1 MVTAVSSLHLII
13 RITFILQNID
23 NVNIILLLASFI
35 RVIILIVALVRRYL
49 LVLVNGI
56 RVLTGM
62 LFCRSSQITLRIL
75 LRIRILYNSFAFL
88 ILKSGDLLL
97 GALHELVDLALS
109 LVLNGVISSLD
120 IRWVN
125 RILTTAPRLF
135 SALISHLNSRLRSTR
150 AWTWSSNLMV
160 LTLFDIFTLDYLIFY
175 IILLSISVDYVDS
188 KSVKLIEWPYRII
201 FVDSSLYV
209 VGLSSFL
216 HLVRANKL
224 ITRLLFLVWMILI
237 VFETFLRLLL
247 LRVVLL
253 ILPILIFRMARIL
266 ILLVFVELLIWLPS
280 RMSCSILLLRIT
292 IVLLVLNLYL
302 VIELFEL
309 VLVCHIVSLI

>member
-120 IRWVN
+120 IR
-125 RILTTAPRLF
+125 
-135 SALISHLNSRLRSTR
+135 
-150 AWTWSSNLMV
+150 
-160 LTLFDIFTLDYLIFY
+160 
-175 IILLSISVDYVDS
+175 
-188 KSVKLIEWPYRII
+188 
-201 FVDSSLYV
+201 
-209 VGLSSFL
+209 
-216 HLVRANKL
+216 
-224 ITRLLFLVWMILI
+224 
-237 VFETFLRLLL
+237 
-247 LRVVLL
+247 
-253 ILPILIFRMARIL
+253 
-266 ILLVFVELLIWLPS
+266 
-280 RMSCSILLLRIT
+280 
-292 IVLLVLNLYL
+292 
-302 VIELFEL
+302 
-309 VLVCHIVSLI
+309 